1 MRVAVVGLGYVG
13 CVTAACLADAGH
25 SVIGIDPSV
34 EKVRA
39 IAGGQSPIVEP
50 GLSELVAQNV
60 RQGRLGATESIEE
73 IDGADI
79 AIVCVGTPSLPSGA
93 LNLQFVETVMD
104 QIAGRL
110 AERTNPLSIVLRST
124 VLPSTTRDLIARM
137 EKVSS
142 LTEGVDFFVAFT
154 PEFLRESSAIADFY
168 NPPFTVIGVE
178 SEASSSVPS
187 ELLAFIGAPVH
198 VVATGVAEG
207 LKYASNAFH
216 AVKVTFANEM
226 ARVLQASGVDGRDVM
241 SLFTQDRELNISPRY
256 LRPGYAFGGSC
267 LPKDVKAL
275 QAKAKELG
283 QNVPLIDS
291 LTESN
296 DAHIDRVVAAVEAL
310 GATTVA
316 QIGLAFKPSTDDLR
330 ESPYVRTAA
339 ALVKRGITVKAFDPV
354 VDEDRL
360 LGANKAF
367 VAEVLPN
374 LSTMLQPTLREAL
387 DGADVILLGTNNA
400 EVSEEILANST
411 ASVIDLSGMV
421 SRRVETALRD
431 RVSDGS
437 RPMYAGAA
445 W

>member
-1 MRVAVVGLGYVG
+1 M
-13 CVTAACLADAGH
+13 TAACLADAGH
-25 SVIGIDPSV
+25 SVIGIDSSP

-39 IAGGQSPIVEP
+39 IANGESPIVEP
-50 GLSELVAQNV
+50 GLAELIATNV
-60 RQGRLGATESIEE
+60 RQGRLGATESIDDV
-73 IDGADI
+73 DGVDI
-79 AIVCVGTPSLPSGA
+79 AIVCVGTPSLESGA
-93 LNLQFVETVMD
+93 LNLRFVETVMD
-104 QIAGRL
+104 QIGARLAGRSQ
-110 AERTNPLSIVLRST
+110 PLSIVLRST
-124 VLPSTTRDLIARM
+124 VLPSTTRGLIERL
-137 EKVSS
+137 ETVSS
-142 LTEGVDFFVAFT
+142 LQEGVDFFVAFT

-198 VVATGVAEG
+198 VVVTGVAEG

-291 LTESN
+291 LTLSN
-296 DAHIDRVVAAVEAL
+296 DAHIARVVAAVEEL
-310 GATTVA
+310 GASTVA

-330 ESPYVRTAA
+330 ESPFVRTAA
-339 ALVKRGITVKAFDPV
+339 ALVAKGIEVKAFDPV
-354 VDEDRL
+354 VDEGRL

-367 VAEVLPN
+367 VAEVLPT
-374 LSTMLQPTLREAL
+374 LSTMLRATLREAL
-387 DGADVILLGTNNA
+387 EGADVILLGTNNA
-400 EVSEEILANST
+400 EVSEEILANSS

-431 RVSDGS
+431 RSSDGS